1 MQIAITELEESRKK
15 EQEKHG
21 EMVSGLQQ
29 QIQLMEKELQAAK
42 QVLHFTPT
50 GKGGGGGI
58 LLYGCWSVYR
68 SGGLN

>member
-42 QVLHFTPT
+42 QVLHFTQQ
-50 GKGGGGGI
+50 
-58 LLYGCWSVYR
+58 
-68 SGGLN
+68 